1 MRDSLRLFS
10 YLCKID
16 SDRNLPARKV
26 RGNSTEMRKLLQSRN
41 PDVRLWLL
49 LGLWWIANLIQA
61 GCTELANDEAYYHM
75 FSRSLA
81 WGYFDHPPMTAL
93 LVRLGSF
100 WGGEFGVRFFFTLL
114 QPLYLYLLWRI
125 VRPDSATVRD
135 AGLFVL
141 IAAAMPILQLYGFL
155 AVPDGPL
162 MLFTALF
169 LWCYKRLTEDDRWS
183 HALWLGVAMA
193 ALAYSK
199 YHGALVVLLTV
210 LSNLRLLR
218 NPKFYAACVVTLL
231 LILPHLGWQSGHDWV
246 SFRYH
251 LAGRNKDFQ
260 FSFVTEYLLNLLAIF
275 NPLLFP
281 VFVAV
286 WWKTRAETP
295 VLRALNFMSAG
306 FVLFFLS
313 TTLRGYVQPQWE
325 IPVAFGVIALVR
337 IEMIFNPLGLRFEVF
352 DNRTSYGRIAQEAAG
367 APVIFDG
374 QYTAAA
380 KYAFYTGGQAYAQP
394 SIYYRTSQYELRDDD
409 DRMAGGPVLIQ
420 VWDSV
425 PGSRDVQLPNGRTF
439 RYLRC
444 GRFVPVRR
452 IAVETGPLPSEVRP
466 GDTLRLSLTLRNPYP
481 YDYRFDGDSVK
492 VGIVWRNLSET
503 TRRYDLPEVQGLLPA
518 GGTLRREA
526 RFVVPELP
534 ERTWQV
540 GFTVSNLPVTTWFN
554 GPTERIRT
562 IAK

>member
-1 MRDSLRLFS
+1 
-10 YLCKID
+10 
-16 SDRNLPARKV
+16 
-26 RGNSTEMRKLLQSRN
+26 MRKLLQSRN

-162 MLFTALF
+162 MFFTALF

-260 FSFVTEYLLNLLAIF
+260 LSFVTEYLLNLLAIF

-295 VLRALNFMSAG
+295 VLRALSFISAG
-306 FVLFFLS
+306 FVSFS
-313 TTLRGYVQPQWE
+313 
-325 IPVAFGVIALVR
+325 PVDDSARVR
-337 IEMIFNPLGLRFEVF
+337 
-352 DNRTSYGRIAQEAAG
+352 AASMG
-367 APVIFDG
+367 
-374 QYTAAA
+374 
-380 KYAFYTGGQAYAQP
+380 
-394 SIYYRTSQYELRDDD
+394 
-409 DRMAGGPVLIQ
+409 
-420 VWDSV
+420 DS
-425 PGSRDVQLPNGRTF
+425 
-439 RYLRC
+439 RC
-444 GRFVPVRR
+444 VRR
-452 IAVETGPLPSEVRP
+452 DRAAVPPCPSGRSSAP
-466 GDTLRLSLTLRNPYP
+466 
-481 YDYRFDGDSVK
+481 
-492 VGIVWRNLSET
+492 
-503 TRRYDLPEVQGLLPA
+503 
-518 GGTLRREA
+518 LRREGRVGDRRA
-526 RFVVPELP
+526 RRAGSRRDDIQSARPALRGVRQPDVLWTDRAGGCGSSRDIRRPVYGGGQICFLYGRTGVCPAVDLLP
-534 ERTWQV
+534 DE
-540 GFTVSNLPVTTWFN
+540 PVTSCVTTTTGW
-554 GPTERIRT
+554 PE
-562 IAK
+562 APC

>member
-1 MRDSLRLFS
+1 
-10 YLCKID
+10 
-16 SDRNLPARKV
+16 
-26 RGNSTEMRKLLQSRN
+26 MRKLLQSRN

-295 VLRALNFMSAG
+295 VLRALNFISAG

-325 IPVAFGVIALVR
+325 IPVAFGVIALLFLHARRGGRPRRYVVRVGWVTVALVALVR

-374 QYTAAA
+374 QICLLYGRTGVCPAVDLLPDEPVRAARRRRPDGRRPRA
-380 KYAFYTGGQAYAQP
+380 DSGVGQRAGLARRSVAERPDVPLSALRTVRSGAPHRGRDRSATLRGPAGRHASSESDAAQSLSLRLPFRRRLGEGRHRVAQP
-394 SIYYRTSQYELRDDD
+394 ERDD
-409 DRMAGGPVLIQ
+409 P
-420 VWDSV
+420 S
-425 PGSRDVQLPNGRTF
+425 
-439 RYLRC
+439 LR
-444 GRFVPVRR
+444 F
-452 IAVETGPLPSEVRP
+452 A
-466 GDTLRLSLTLRNPYP
+466 
-481 YDYRFDGDSVK
+481 
-492 VGIVWRNLSET
+492 
-503 TRRYDLPEVQGLLPA
+503 
-518 GGTLRREA
+518 
-526 RFVVPELP
+526 
-534 ERTWQV
+534 
-540 GFTVSNLPVTTWFN
+540 
-554 GPTERIRT
+554 
-562 IAK
+562 

>member
-1 MRDSLRLFS
+1 
-10 YLCKID
+10 
-16 SDRNLPARKV
+16 
-26 RGNSTEMRKLLQSRN
+26 MRKLLQSRN

-61 GCTELANDEAYYHM
+61 DCTELANDEAYYHM

-183 HALWLGVAMA
+183 HVLWLGVAMA

-231 LILPHLGWQSGHDWV
+231 LILPHLGW
-246 SFRYH
+246 
-251 LAGRNKDFQ
+251 
-260 FSFVTEYLLNLLAIF
+260 
-275 NPLLFP
+275 
-281 VFVAV
+281 
-286 WWKTRAETP
+286 
-295 VLRALNFMSAG
+295 
-306 FVLFFLS
+306 
-313 TTLRGYVQPQWE
+313 
-325 IPVAFGVIALVR
+325 
-337 IEMIFNPLGLRFEVF
+337 
-352 DNRTSYGRIAQEAAG
+352 
-367 APVIFDG
+367 
-374 QYTAAA
+374 
-380 KYAFYTGGQAYAQP
+380 
-394 SIYYRTSQYELRDDD
+394 
-409 DRMAGGPVLIQ
+409 
-420 VWDSV
+420 
-425 PGSRDVQLPNGRTF
+425 
-439 RYLRC
+439 
-444 GRFVPVRR
+444 
-452 IAVETGPLPSEVRP
+452 
-466 GDTLRLSLTLRNPYP
+466 
-481 YDYRFDGDSVK
+481 
-492 VGIVWRNLSET
+492 
-503 TRRYDLPEVQGLLPA
+503 
-518 GGTLRREA
+518 
-526 RFVVPELP
+526 
-534 ERTWQV
+534 
-540 GFTVSNLPVTTWFN
+540 
-554 GPTERIRT
+554 
-562 IAK
+562 

>member
-162 MLFTALF
+162 MFFTALF

-260 FSFVTEYLLNLLAIF
+260 LSFVTEYLLNLLAIF

-295 VLRALNFMSAG
+295 VLRALSFISAG

-325 IPVAFGVIALVR
+325 IPVAFGVIALLFLHAR
-337 IEMIFNPLGLRFEVF
+337 RG
-352 DNRTSYGRIAQEAAG
+352 GR
-367 APVIFDG
+367 P
-374 QYTAAA
+374 
-380 KYAFYTGGQAYAQP
+380 
-394 SIYYRTSQYELRDDD
+394 
-409 DRMAGGPVLIQ
+409 
-420 VWDSV
+420 
-425 PGSRDVQLPNGRTF
+425 
-439 RYLRC
+439 
-444 GRFVPVRR
+444 
-452 IAVETGPLPSEVRP
+452 
-466 GDTLRLSLTLRNPYP
+466 
-481 YDYRFDGDSVK
+481 
-492 VGIVWRNLSET
+492 
-503 TRRYDLPEVQGLLPA
+503 RRY
-518 GGTLRREA
+518 
-526 RFVVPELP
+526 VV
-534 ERTWQV
+534 RV
-540 GFTVSNLPVTTWFN
+540 G
-554 GPTERIRT
+554 
-562 IAK
+562 

>member
-1 MRDSLRLFS
+1 
-10 YLCKID
+10 
-16 SDRNLPARKV
+16 
-26 RGNSTEMRKLLQSRN
+26 MRKLLQSRN

-100 WGGEFGVRFFFTLL
+100 GRRVRVRFFFTLL

-155 AVPDGPL
+155 AVPDGSADA
-162 MLFTALF
+162 FTALF

-325 IPVAFGVIALVR
+325 IPVAFGVIALLFLHARRGGRPRRYVVRVGWVTVALVALVR

-452 IAVETGPLPSEVRP
+452 IAVETGSRP
-466 GDTLRLSLTLRNPYP
+466 PRSGRAT
-481 YDYRFDGDSVK
+481 
-492 VGIVWRNLSET
+492 
-503 TRRYDLPEVQGLLPA
+503 
-518 GGTLRREA
+518 
-526 RFVVPELP
+526 RFV
-534 ERTWQV
+534 
-540 GFTVSNLPVTTWFN
+540 
-554 GPTERIRT
+554 
-562 IAK
+562 